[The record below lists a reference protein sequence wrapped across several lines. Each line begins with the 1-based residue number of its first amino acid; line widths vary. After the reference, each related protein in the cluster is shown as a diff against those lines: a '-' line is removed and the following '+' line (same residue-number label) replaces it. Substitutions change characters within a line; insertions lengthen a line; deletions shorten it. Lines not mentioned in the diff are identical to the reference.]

1 MPSHSE
7 HRNDWRTYASSH
19 SRPAAARYL
28 RVSSRGFVVIV
39 WMVLLVMT
47 GPLGVGLW
55 VLLGPLRR
63 RAGESKAIA
72 PHQYTSVADEAERW
86 LNNR

>member
-1 MPSHSE
+1 M
-7 HRNDWRTYASSH
+7 
-19 SRPAAARYL
+19 
-28 RVSSRGFVVIV
+28 IV